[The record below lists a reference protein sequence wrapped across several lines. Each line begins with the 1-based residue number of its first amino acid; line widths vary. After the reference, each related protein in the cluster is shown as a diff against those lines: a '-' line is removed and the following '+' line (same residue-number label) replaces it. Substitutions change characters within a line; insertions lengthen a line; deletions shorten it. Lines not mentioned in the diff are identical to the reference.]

1 MSQCHGVQHTWYNLL
16 QSSKENATNW
26 SQINVWCKYTLTE
39 VNVFSLYNLLTHK
52 PAMLCVCFA
61 IKPCLHLWFEK
72 YQVPWIFPVSFLFLL
87 KEKLRNLYQ
96 AMGLLHNEE
105 LSYGKKSHE
114 DKSSE
119 ELIDVDTVD
128 SNATPLL
135 PPPKKRDNK
144 PRCVT

>member
-1 MSQCHGVQHTWYNLL
+1 
-16 QSSKENATNW
+16 
-26 SQINVWCKYTLTE
+26 
-39 VNVFSLYNLLTHK
+39 
-52 PAMLCVCFA
+52 
-61 IKPCLHLWFEK
+61 
-72 YQVPWIFPVSFLFLL
+72 
-87 KEKLRNLYQ
+87 
-96 AMGLLHNEE
+96 MGLLHNEE